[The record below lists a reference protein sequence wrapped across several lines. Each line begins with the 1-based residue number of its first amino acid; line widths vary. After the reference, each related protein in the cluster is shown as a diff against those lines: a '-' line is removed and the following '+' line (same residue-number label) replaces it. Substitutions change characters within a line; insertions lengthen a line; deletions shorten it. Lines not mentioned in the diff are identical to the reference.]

1 MGPIPPSLGP
11 QNLENA
17 LSYASTSNPDLARKI
32 LEFVKKKAAA
42 LEAAYSQ
49 ALPFFLKISE
59 LRNNADINRLRSEF
73 RLILNTTQFQEFR
86 RKVIYLNELDTQ
98 FDAEIRT
105 AGLRFGI
112 SELVDAPGSLDSEIA
127 IFVHVLDDAR
137 SPENDVVTSE
147 QLIELTGRAD
157 QLIQKFESTIA
168 KVEQIEARA
177 TSAALGITGV
187 LGQQELA
194 AGILRRNPWFS
205 GSFYLLVSSSLWR

>member
-1 MGPIPPSLGP
+1 M
-11 QNLENA
+11 
-17 LSYASTSNPDLARKI
+17 
-32 LEFVKKKAAA
+32 
-42 LEAAYSQ
+42 
-49 ALPFFLKISE
+49 
-59 LRNNADINRLRSEF
+59 
-73 RLILNTTQFQEFR
+73 
-86 RKVIYLNELDTQ
+86 
-98 FDAEIRT
+98 
-105 AGLRFGI
+105 
-112 SELVDAPGSLDSEIA
+112 
-127 IFVHVLDDAR
+127 
-137 SPENDVVTSE
+137 TSE